1 MRTRLLVVG
10 YGNELRGDDAAGPH
24 VARTVAGW
32 GWPGVTGLTL
42 HQLVPELS
50 EPLAQA
56 DLVVFVDA
64 AVNCDSVRWTH
75 LGEKTRSSIGHVIDP
90 ETILELARV
99 LHGRRPRAWLV
110 RVPAVC
116 LDFGVGLSSR
126 ARAGAAQ
133 AERLIAEWAGR
144 LSRVTCCP
152 GSAE

>member
-24 VARTVAGW
+24 VARTVAEW
-32 GWPGVTGLTL
+32 SLPCVKGLVL

-50 EPLAQA
+50 EQLAQA

-64 AVNCDSVRWTH
+64 ALDCDSVRWTP
-75 LGEKTRSSIGHVIDP
+75 LREKTVSTIGHVSDP
-90 ETILELARV
+90 ETILKLARV

-110 RVPAVC
+110 RVPAAC

-126 ARAGAAQ
+126 ARAGVVE
-133 AERLIAEWAGR
+133 AERRIAEWVGR
-144 LSRVTCCP
+144 LSRVTRCP